1 MTSGLAARKQALAD
15 NFPLHPHADLAPWN
29 RTLVVAPHPDDESLG
44 CGGLMAL
51 LARRGQEVHVL
62 FTSDGSDVAPRLPQV
77 LSRRPPRHPRGRGP
91 AGLRRDRRPAGAG
104 DLPAATGYGRAAR
117 RANPTYAPA
126 LNRIKDY
133 LGDLSPDV
141 VLVPWRRDPHTDHRA
156 TWFLLREATRQLGYP
171 GKWIEY
177 PIWMWN
183 TDRADDLPQ
192 EDEMIGWQLDVSAVL
207 EQKETAIRAHA
218 SQLTDLIDD
227 DPTGFRL
234 DEGFLHYFLRP
245 TEVYFEDAEKREHSL
260 PTDYFDRVYAA
271 SDDPWSFE
279 TSDYEREKY
288 ATTLA
293 AIAGKTFPRAL
304 EIGCSIGVLTE
315 QLAPQCGYLL
325 GVDASELPLEK
336 AARRLR
342 HLPRVEL
349 RQMSLPAEFPDDK
362 YDLILLSEVGYYWSR
377 EDLRNGIEKIT
388 DALHPGG
395 TLLLV
400 HYTPYIPDYPLTGDE
415 VHDTFARLLPEN
427 EFIALK
433 SLRRERYRLDCWER
447 QAG

>member
-1 MTSGLAARKQALAD
+1 
-15 NFPLHPHADLAPWN
+15 
-29 RTLVVAPHPDDESLG
+29 ESLG

-62 FTSDGSDVAPRLPQV
+62 FTSDGAMSHPG
-77 LSRRPPRHPRGRGP
+77 SRKYSP
-91 AGLRRDRRPAGAG
+91 
-104 DLPAATGYGRAAR
+104 AAR
-117 RANPTYAPA
+117 RDIREGEALRACAALDVPPTRVTFLRLPDTAVPHEGENAFAPA

-156 TWFLLREATRQLGYP
+156 TWFLLREATRQLGYS

-177 PIWMWN
+177 PIWMWD

-192 EDEMIGWQLDVSAVL
+192 EDEMIGWQLDVAAVL

-234 DEGFLHYFLRP
+234 DEGFLQNFLRP

-271 SDDPWSFE
+271 GDDPWNFE

-342 HLPRVEL
+342 HLPQVEL
-349 RQMSLPAEFPDDK
+349 RQMSLPAEFPEEK
-362 YDLILLSEVGYYWSR
+362 FDLILLSEVGYYWSR
-377 EDLRNGIEKIT
+377 DDLRSGIEKIT

-395 TLLLV
+395 CLLLV

-427 EFIALK
+427 EFIGLK

-447 QAG
+447 HAG